1 MTNQINIDGAK
12 NLFLVAHTTYGHL
25 LLWRRYIIQQNLI
38 FVFIGK
44 NELSHLFPTMVKVL
58 TTQRQ
63 LRAFLHAPHIPR
75 VAMNRMTPPAATM
88 TMARPSARSA
98 ALKLPT
104 DSVFIRGTTFWFTQ
118 VTSASITAPG
128 TINMMAKSW
137 KINDIVLHWLA
148 Y

>member
-1 MTNQINIDGAK
+1 MTNQINIDGTK
-12 NLFLVAHTTYGHL
+12 NLFLIAYTTSMATVYYTTKSDLRFH
-25 LLWRRYIIQQNLI
+25 W
-38 FVFIGK
+38 K
-44 NELSHLFPTMVKVL
+44 KTELSHLFPAMVKVL

-104 DSVFIRGTTFWFTQ
+104 DSVFIRGTTFWFT
-118 VTSASITAPG
+118 
-128 TINMMAKSW
+128 
-137 KINDIVLHWLA
+137 
-148 Y
+148 